1 MTMAPPTEPGIQDKN
16 SKPLKEFSLANLAKF
31 LSKVAAPT
39 SIIFGSDILIL
50 ANLGLNLITIP
61 LQPLSL
67 IKVLEPA
74 PRRVILL
81 SIFLYTSL

>member
-1 MTMAPPTEPGIQDKN
+1 MAPPTEPGIQDKN

-50 ANLGLNLITIP
+50 ANLGLNLSPSSI
-61 LQPLSL
+61 SL
-67 IKVLEPA
+67 KDHL
-74 PRRVILL
+74 
-81 SIFLYTSL
+81 FLKLF